1 MRLKQLEITGFKSF
15 ARKAVFSFEVPI
27 SSIVGPNGSGKS
39 NVTEA
44 IRFVLGEQS
53 MKSLRSKRGEDLIWN
68 GSGNTPRANFA
79 SVSIL
84 FDNHDRAF
92 DIDFDEVEIRRTVS
106 RDGANQYFV
115 NGSQVRLRDVFELMA
130 RVHVGASGHHIISQG
145 EADRILNANIK
156 DRRVMIEE
164 TLGLKIYH
172 WKIDESEKK
181 LVKTEENMKE
191 VESLRREIAPHI
203 KFLKKQV
210 ERLEKAEEMKGELK
224 ALYADYLSREKTHL
238 TGEKKRILTAREEP
252 ANELVRLDK
261 EVMRIRGLL
270 SESEGNDPKKEQ
282 LMSLEERVNRT
293 QREKDE
299 LSRALGRVEGAIDA
313 EERIMKRTQQMEGSA
328 VPFSEVRSFVTET
341 ENTIDGALKLQD
353 VDAIRAALSRMR
365 ESIRAFF
372 ARVRGGRENAEKHD
386 VDLLNLRKERAEIS
400 TRLEKAHSQALALA
414 KEGEELRTAI
424 EEEKDSSHEAERAL
438 FGHMTRVAELKS
450 LLDRLLGDESR
461 LLRDEEAFRSELRE
475 GAVLIG
481 RDILKYENATAPR
494 EPNEEPRE
502 KQEERR
508 RAIEKLKIRLEDA
521 GVGSSDDMLKE
532 YRETSERDQFLGREL
547 EDLAKS
553 AESLRVLIAEL
564 NEKLAREFGDG
575 ILKINIQFQE
585 FFTILFGGG
594 TAKLAVI
601 AQKKRKKRDDLA
613 ALLDIGE
620 MPDGFV
626 PDEEETEEGI
636 DIIVSLPRKKT
647 KGLQML
653 SGGERALTSIALI
666 FAVSQVNPPPFLVLD
681 ETDAA
686 LDEANSRRYGDML
699 DNLARLSQLIV
710 VTHNRETMSHAGLL
724 YGVTMGSDAVSRLL
738 SVKFDEAAAQF
749 AK

>member
-1 MRLKQLEITGFKSF
+1 MRLKQLEIVGFKSF
-15 ARKAVFSFEVPI
+15 ARKAVFSFESPI

-53 MKSLRSKRGEDLIWN
+53 MKSLRGKRGEDLIWN
-68 GSGNTPRANFA
+68 GSASSPRANFA
-79 SVSIL
+79 SVSIT

-92 DIDFDEVEIRRTVS
+92 GVDFDEIEIKRTVA
-106 RDGANQYFV
+106 RDGINQYFL
-115 NGSQVRLRDVFELMA
+115 NGSQVRLRDIFELLSK
-130 RVHVGASGHHIISQG
+130 VHVGASGHHIISQG

-164 TLGLKIYH
+164 ALGLKIYH

-210 ERLEKAEEMKGELK
+210 ERLEKAEEMRTELK
-224 ALYADYLSREKTHL
+224 TLYAEYLAREKAHVD
-238 TGEKKRILTAREEP
+238 GEEKRIKTARIEP
-252 ANELVRLDK
+252 TRELAHLDK
-261 EVMRIRGLL
+261 EIVRIRGLL
-270 SESEGNDPKKEQ
+270 SQSRGSDPKKEQ
-282 LMSLEERVNRT
+282 LMSLEERVSAARK
-293 QREKDE
+293 EKDE
-299 LSRALGRVEGAIDA
+299 LSRALGRVEGAIEA
-313 EERIMKRTQQMEGSA
+313 EERISKRMQSVDGIA
-328 VPFSEVRSFVTET
+328 VPFGEIKSFAEET
-341 ENTIDGALKLQD
+341 ERTINDIVQLD
-353 VDAIRAALSRMR
+353 DISAIRAGLFRVR
-365 ESIRAFF
+365 ESVRALF
-372 ARVRGGRENAEKHD
+372 ARARGTINGAEKHGS
-386 VDLLNLRKERAEIS
+386 DLESLRKEQKEIS
-400 TRLEKAHSQALALA
+400 AKLEKANTLAVALS

-424 EEEKDSSHEAERAL
+424 DAEKDSSRESERAL
-438 FGHMTRVAELKS
+438 FGHMARVAELKS
-450 LLDRLLGDESR
+450 TLDRLLSDESALMR
-461 LLRDEEAFRSELRE
+461 NQEALKNELRE
-475 GAVLIG
+475 GAVLVG
-481 RDILKYENATAPR
+481 RDILQYEHETHSR
-494 EPNEEPRE
+494 IETEPRE

-521 GVGSSDDMLKE
+521 GVGSSDDTLKE
-532 YRETSERDQFLGREL
+532 YRETSERDSFLAREL
-547 EDLAKS
+547 EDLTQS
-553 AESLRVLIAEL
+553 AESLRSLIVEL
-564 NEKLAREFGDG
+564 NEKLTQEFEEG
-575 ILKINIQFQE
+575 ITKINKQFQE
-585 FFTILFGGG
+585 FFNVLFGGG
-594 TAKLAVI
+594 SAKLSVI
-601 AQKKRKKRDDLA
+601 AQKKRKKRDDLT
-613 ALLDIGE
+613 ALMDSGE
-620 MPDGFV
+620 IPEGFV
-626 PDEEETEEGI
+626 PEEEETEEGI

-699 DNLARLSQLIV
+699 ENLARLSQLIV

-724 YGVTMGSDAVSRLL
+724 YGVTMGSDAVSKLL
-738 SVKFDEAAAQF
+738 SVKFDEAAQY